1 MRWKI
6 LVAAGLLVASLVTAA
21 IIAAC
26 SSGPSCAPG
35 TMLLN
40 IALLDTSP
48 LADTITVVANDPGA
62 MINESFPHTPNASN
76 PGVEHTSV
84 VVTFPD
90 GYPKDTVLHLIVR
103 AIGGTTILGANTAS
117 IRLDTTC
124 TVGDIAVRG
133 GGLPTSDMGPM
144 TD

>member
-6 LVAAGLLVASLVTAA
+6 LVAAGVLAASLVTAA
-21 IIAAC
+21 VIAAC
-26 SSGPSCAPG
+26 SGPSCTPG

-62 MINESFPHTPNASN
+62 MINESFPHAPNASN

-84 VVTFPD
+84 VVTFPG

-103 AIGGTTILGANTAS
+103 AVGGTTILGANTAS
-117 IRLDTTC
+117 IRLDETC

-133 GGLPTSDMGPM
+133 GGLPADDMGPM